1 MPRITPSTY
10 ENPTYPYRRSPDQDA
25 ERPTRHPAVIVGAGP
40 VGLAAALALARQG
53 VPSVVLDEDDTVS
66 IGSRAIC
73 FAKRTLEICDR
84 LGAGDRMVAKGVT
97 WNLGKV
103 FFRDGLVY
111 EFNLLP
117 EAGHERPA
125 FINLQQ
131 YYGEEYLVDRA
142 EAEPLVDLR
151 WENEVVGV
159 EPRGDGVA
167 VTARTPEGD
176 YTVEA
181 DYLLACDGVGSAV
194 RRLLD
199 LPLRGEDFDEHF
211 LIADVTMG
219 AGADFPTERW
229 FWFAPPFNPGGSA
242 LLHKQPDGVWRIDLQ
257 LGPDIDREAELDPAR
272 IRARIREMLGPEV
285 DFELEWTSI
294 YRFRCLRL
302 DRFVHGRVVFVGD
315 SAHQISPFGARGAN
329 GGIQDADNLAWK
341 LALVL
346 RGAAPAS
353 LLDTY
358 DAERGPAADEN
369 IRHSSQ
375 ATDFISPKN
384 PASLVFR
391 NAALA
396 LAEGRPAMRRL
407 VNSGRLSKPHRYLR
421 SPLTTPDTD
430 AFGGALQPGYPAADA
445 PLTRDGEPTWL
456 LRHLGDRF
464 GLVVF
469 TEGGQ
474 APDLGG
480 LTGGEI
486 LVEVVPVTPDP
497 SVPGVLVDAEELFAK
512 RYDALP
518 GSWYLIRPDQHV
530 AARGRTLD
538 EEVIR
543 AALRRATG
551 HAPPVEPVAIE
562 DRRPDYPH
570 DARYNRLVK
579 AHDGLSGE
587 ESARLNARL
596 ILLMMEQVESDEAFA
611 ELLTAAQVAEREAA

>member
-1 MPRITPSTY
+1 MSRITPSTY

-25 ERPTRHPAVIVGAGP
+25 ERPARHPVVIVGAGP

-66 IGSRAIC
+66 VGSRAIC

-84 LGAGDRMVAKGVT
+84 LGAGDRMVEKGVT

-103 FFRDGLVY
+103 FFREGLVY

-142 EAEPLVDLR
+142 EAEPPVDLR
-151 WENEVVGV
+151 WKNEVVGV

-167 VTARTPEGD
+167 VTARTPEGL

-194 RRLLD
+194 RRLMG
-199 LPLRGEDFDEHF
+199 LPLRGEDFAEHF

-219 AGADFPTERW
+219 EGADFPTERW
-229 FWFAPPFNPGGSA
+229 FWFDPPFNPGGSA

-257 LGPDIDREAELDPAR
+257 LGPDVDREAELDPER
-272 IRARIREMLGPEV
+272 IRARIRAMLGPEV

-341 LALVL
+341 LGLVL
-346 RGAAPAS
+346 RGAAPEA
-353 LLDTY
+353 LLDSY

-396 LAEGRPAMRRL
+396 LAEEHPATRRL

-421 SPLTTPDTD
+421 SPLTTPDAD
-430 AFGGALQPGYPAADA
+430 DFGGALQPGYPAADA
-445 PLTRDGEPTWL
+445 PLTRDGDPTWL

-464 GLVVF
+464 CLVVF
-469 TEGGQ
+469 SEDG
-474 APDLGG
+474 AVPDLDR
-480 LTGGEI
+480 LTDGEI
-486 LVEVVPVTPDP
+486 PIEVVPIASDP
-497 SVPGVLVDAEELFAK
+497 SARGVLVDAEGLFAE
-512 RYDALP
+512 RYDARP
-518 GSWYLIRPDQHV
+518 DTWYLVRPDQHI
-530 AARGRTLD
+530 AARRRTLD
-538 EEVIR
+538 EEAVR
-543 AALRRATG
+543 TALLRATG
-551 HAPPVEPVAIE
+551 HAPPAEPVAIE
-562 DRRPDYPH
+562 DRAPDYPH

-579 AHDGLSGE
+579 AYDGLSE
-587 ESARLNARL
+587 AESARLNARL
-596 ILLMMEQVESDEAFA
+596 ILLMMERTESDEAFA
-611 ELLTAAQVAEREAA
+611 GLLAMAQEEPG